1 MLKCCADSSH
11 ARVSAAHSKN
21 GKSLGVAFRGVKL
34 PLFATVGLHS
44 SLEEVE
50 LNFGARPFAFDVRA
64 LAAEE
69 AAVARA
75 ASAAGATALPRA
87 APHALVRQ
95 YLAHYGY
102 AATLRALDAAAP
114 PPGDA
119 PPADAPPLRARA
131 AARAAMQAGD
141 VDAAEA
147 ALRAAFP
154 ALLPSMPGAPSG
166 AAGDAAWALGVA
178 RYLEALR
185 TGNAEKAVALARAA
199 LAPFRGSDAARDAA
213 MARLGALLAYDTAAL
228 SSNGGAHPDGMQAQA
243 QVVPPALAALLT
255 QRQREASADALNYA
269 MLRAEAEADH
279 GAGQAG
285 DEPRAGLETALRQL
299 AACEAARREAAGGQG
314 ERFSLP
320 SAMLGA
326 AATQTQR
333 SEQPAGGDT
342 AMAD

>member
-1 MLKCCADSSH
+1 M
-11 ARVSAAHSKN
+11 
-21 GKSLGVAFRGVKL
+21 KL
-34 PLFATVGLHS
+34 PLFPTVGLHS

-75 ASAAGATALPRA
+75 ASAAGASALSRA

-154 ALLPSMPGAPSG
+154 SLLPSMPGAPSG
-166 AAGDAAWALGVA
+166 AAGDAAWALGAA

-228 SSNGGAHPDGMQAQA
+228 SSNGANGGTHPDGMQAHAQA
-243 QVVPPALAALLT
+243 VPPALAALLT

-314 ERFSLP
+314 ERFSLR

>member
-1 MLKCCADSSH
+1 M
-11 ARVSAAHSKN
+11 
-21 GKSLGVAFRGVKL
+21 AFRGVKL

-75 ASAAGATALPRA
+75 ASAAGASALPRS

-102 AATLRALDAAAP
+102 AATLRELDAAAP

-119 PPADAPPLRARA
+119 PPADTPPLRARA

-154 ALLPSMPGAPSG
+154 ALLPATPGAPSG
-166 AAGDAAWALGVA
+166 AAGDAAWALGAA

-213 MARLGALLAYDTAAL
+213 MARLGALLAYDTAAAA
-228 SSNGGAHPDGMQAQA
+228 SNGGAHLNGDAMQAQA
-243 QVVPPALAALLT
+243 VPPALAALLT

-269 MLRAEAEADH
+269 MLRAEADH
-279 GAGQAG
+279 DAGPSG

-314 ERFSLP
+314 ERFSLR

-326 AATQTQR
+326 AATHAQR
-333 SEQPAGGDT
+333 SEQPSGGDT